1 MSNQSRPV
9 SPDGA
14 ATFEE
19 LAQFLDNAD
28 DRRAI
33 TNLEAILALGRKINQ
48 QSFSLKLKL
57 KQEELESKDQLVVQS
72 MRRVLAAEGALELQ
86 VVDGD
91 ALSTQLETK
100 DAEIDKLKAW
110 LEKIERDFELQ
121 VTDGVEE
128 RSRLENMKADNALFK
143 AAFEMQTKGSVA
155 LHHQLEGKD
164 AEIDSLKAQLEKT
177 QEALELLGRDDIDLR
192 GQLAGS
198 DSKVASLKDG
208 LDLQKKG
215 SVALR
220 RQIESRNAEV
230 ASLKARLEKK
240 EEAFEANV
248 QDQQMV
254 SNQKHKQCEKD
265 LGTVHSDTA
274 TLERD
279 RAAATA
285 KYGGRKVRLEKKMQE
300 MTVLD
305 AQCKDLICKLLVL
318 PGEYCDKKSTATSS
332 SVAARKCILN

>member
-240 EEAFEANV
+240 EEAFEV
-248 QDQQMV
+248 QVVDKV
-254 SNQKHKQCEKD
+254 NFPARLRAETPETLCGGLGWRRYRPTFRTNRWSATRSTSNARRIW
-265 LGTVHSDTA
+265 VPYTA
-274 TLERD
+274 TQLPSKEI
-279 RAAATA
+279 
-285 KYGGRKVRLEKKMQE
+285 
-300 MTVLD
+300 
-305 AQCKDLICKLLVL
+305 AQ
-318 PGEYCDKKSTATSS
+318 PPPQSTAEGKCDLKRRC
-332 SVAARKCILN
+332 RK